1 MYNLWSSNFFKK
13 RFTGLFQVFVSVT
26 CLLFFVKDVIAQN
39 ASIWSTD
46 TYPDEAGYL
55 QRTAGLL
62 QQIANDGFG
71 KRSLA
76 KSKCPDTGL
85 PVYTWALEGETI
97 ISPYT
102 GTSYKQG
109 NTGYFGPK
117 KRNIDGEITMF
128 GGDPLKYDL
137 PPATASLLL
146 GKDAEKATAF
156 LSIPGNLSQHY
167 HFASVNWARF
177 YPLFADK
184 MGEKWIKDFSY
195 AVDQYRENRR
205 PSDGYRQYISDL
217 SVYHT
222 LLGEKG
228 EFLGGNV
235 KDGGT
240 ENHKMMWR
248 SSALLYSDL
257 LPDTAKI
264 TGVPLQAAKEQ
275 LLSTLGESGSRIW
288 KLGNGEYDSGTYYP
302 HTFNGLFNLYDFAKD
317 ARSKRIAKTY
327 LDYYLG
333 TYALKVFQGV
343 IAGAQKRAKLP
354 TSTMGEMGHILWSWT
369 GSAAGLVNEHPHTT
383 IQHATTTYRPNQ
395 VIYNLLTKN
404 VPLPFEAEIARPDYH
419 VRFPNKFQEYFYCDE
434 DFALG
439 NVAMT
444 TVDNPTQ
451 QLQWSLVVGGKDRPY
466 VFGGVQPFYA
476 SRIGHSPYTQTL
488 QKENSLLVI
497 TAPTA
502 KNISNPENEEQKS
515 RKEKGKEL
523 LLPAIISEN
532 SSSKEIAAYL
542 KNSKYSAATWLFIPK
557 EAFVQKRN
565 DSHFFI
571 SCGDAYLSVISVGNA
586 FMLEIGE
593 EVLSLLDNR
602 RLKAR
607 FSHSN
612 ILLCKQSK
620 NDFESSGFAIEVFNK
635 DDFEDLTQLQDN
647 FKGELSQNF
656 SQFTYKAHKANTIEI
671 EYQST
676 GLRAKGKI
684 NNKRIDYSKW
694 ADGGVYKSPY
704 VQLKNGLLQINDGK
718 AGYTVEW
725 KDNLPVY
732 RPMKIK

>member
-1 MYNLWSSNFFKK
+1 MYNHWSSNFFKNR
-13 RFTGLFQVFVSVT
+13 RFSVLQIFIVVT
-26 CLLFFVKDVIAQN
+26 FCLPLLTNKVTAQDTP
-39 ASIWSTD
+39 IWSSGS
-46 TYPDEAGYL
+46 YPDEAGYT
-55 QRTAGLL
+55 QRTAGFL
-62 QQIANDGFG
+62 QQIANGGFG

-102 GTSYKQG
+102 GTVYKQSD
-109 NTGYFGPK
+109 TGYFGPK
-117 KRNIDGEITMF
+117 KRNSAGKITMF

-137 PPATASLLL
+137 PPATALMLL
-146 GKDAEKATAF
+146 GKETDNAKAF

-177 YPLFADK
+177 YPLFANE
-184 MGEKWIKDFSY
+184 MGAAWIKDFSH

-248 SSALLYSDL
+248 SSALLYTDL

-264 TGVPLQAAKEQ
+264 TGVPLQAAKKQ
-275 LLSTLGESGSRIW
+275 LLTTFGESGSRIW

-317 ARSKRIAKTY
+317 THSKRIAKAY

-343 IAGAQKRAKLP
+343 IAGAQKRSKLP
-354 TSTMGEMGHILWSWT
+354 TTTMGEMGHILWSWT
-369 GSAAGLVNEHPHTT
+369 GSAAGLVNAHPHTT
-383 IQHATTTYRPNQ
+383 IQHATTTYRPNKI
-395 VIYNLLTKN
+395 IYNLLTKN
-404 VPLPFEAEIARPDYH
+404 VPSPFEAEIARPDYH
-419 VRFPNKFQEYFYCDE
+419 VRYPNQFQEYFYSDK

-444 TVDNPTQ
+444 MIDNPTQ

-466 VFGGVQPFYA
+466 VFGGVQPYYA
-476 SRIGHSPYTQTL
+476 DRIGHSPYTQTL

-497 TAPTA
+497 TAPT
-502 KNISNPENEEQKS
+502 KQSSNPESEEQKS
-515 RKEKGKEL
+515 RVDKAKEL
-523 LLPAIISEN
+523 LKPTSISEN
-532 SSSKEIAAYL
+532 SLAEEVAAYME
-542 KNSKYSAATWLFIPK
+542 NSKYSAATWLFVPK
-557 EAFVQKRN
+557 AATVQTYN
-565 DSHFFI
+565 DTHFFI
-571 SCGDAYLSVISVGNA
+571 SCGNAFLSVISVGKA
-586 FMLEIGE
+586 FLLEIDRD
-593 EVLSLLDNR
+593 VLDLIDDK

-612 ILLCKQSK
+612 ILICKQTQ
-620 NDFESSGFAIEVFNK
+620 NDFKSSGFAIEVFNK
-635 DDFEDLTQLQDN
+635 NDFENLIQLKDN
-647 FKGELSQNF
+647 FNGKLMQQGLRF
-656 SQFTYKAHKANTIEI
+656 IYTAHKQNTIELN
-671 EYQST
+671 YQPT

-684 NNKRIDYSKW
+684 NNTTLDYSNW

-704 VQLKNGLLQINDGK
+704 VQLKNGVLKINDGK
-718 AGYTVEW
+718 EGYTVEW
-725 KDNLPVY
+725 KENLPVY
-732 RPMKIK
+732 KPMKIK